1 MRNKQPIYLL
11 LLFLILGLGTTQ
23 KDPRT
28 EFFPRLEE
36 KPKEIPAK
44 ENVWVF
50 ILAGQ
55 SNMAGRGKVEP
66 MDTIPDPRILTINKT
81 GELIL
86 AKEPLHF
93 YEPTLTGLDCGLSF
107 GKELLKHIPD
117 SVSILLI
124 PTAVGGSAIQQWIS
138 DETFRNVPLF
148 SNFREKAE
156 LGKQYGSV
164 KAILW
169 HQGESDAAA
178 PETMEIYDKQ
188 LAVLFEKFRAEVG
201 NPTLPISMGR
211 LGSYSKNNANWQ
223 AINSKMEAYKK
234 TDPYVNLIKTKDLNH
249 KGDSVHFD
257 SEGQRALGKRH
268 AREFIARRTVIYE

>member
-1 MRNKQPIYLL
+1 MTHKPPFYFL
-11 LLFLILGLGTTQ
+11 LLFVFLVLGSAQ

-28 EFFPRLEE
+28 EFFPKLEE
-36 KPKEIPAK
+36 KPEEIPSK

-124 PTAVGGSAIQQWIS
+124 PTAVGGSAIQQWIG

-169 HQGESDAAA
+169 HQGESDAAR
-178 PETMEIYDKQ
+178 PETIEIYDKQ
-188 LAVLFEKFRAEVG
+188 LAVLFGKFRTEVG
-201 NPTLPISMGR
+201 NPNLPISMGR
-211 LGSYSKNNANWQ
+211 LGSFSKTDDSWQ
-223 AINSKMEAYKK
+223 KINSKMEAYQK
-234 TDPYVNLIKTKDLNH
+234 TDPYSNLLKTKDLHH

-257 SEGQRALGKRH
+257 SKGQRALGKRH
-268 AREFIARRTVIYE
+268 AKAFIARRTVIYE

>member
-1 MRNKQPIYLL
+1 MITKRHL
-11 LLFLILGLGTTQ
+11 LILFIFLSLGTSQ

-28 EFFPRLEE
+28 EFFPRHEE

-66 MDTIPDPRILTINKT
+66 MDTIPNPRILTINKS

-93 YEPTLTGLDCGLSF
+93 YEPTMTGLDCGHSF

-117 SVSILLI
+117 SISILLI
-124 PTAVGGSAIQQWIS
+124 PTAVGGSAINQWIT

-148 SNFREKAE
+148 SNFKEKAA

-169 HQGESDAAA
+169 HQGETDAAA
-178 PETMEIYDKQ
+178 AETIEIYEKQ
-188 LAVLFEKFRAEVG
+188 LAVLFSKFRAEVG

-211 LGSYSKNNANWQ
+211 LGSYSKTNANWQ
-223 AINSKMEAYKK
+223 AINSKMKAYQKS
-234 TDPYVNLIKTKDLNH
+234 DPYANLIKTKDLNH
-249 KGDSVHFD
+249 KGDFVHFD
-257 SEGQRALGKRH
+257 GEGQRALGKRH
-268 AREFIARRTVIYE
+268 AKALIQRRMVISE

>member
-1 MRNKQPIYLL
+1 MTNTKHLF
-11 LLFLILGLGTTQ
+11 LLFIFLVMGTTQ

-44 ENVWVF
+44 ENLWVF

-81 GELIL
+81 GEVIL

-93 YEPTLTGLDCGLSF
+93 YEPMLTGLDCGLSF

-117 SVSILLI
+117 SISILLI
-124 PTAVGGSAIQQWIS
+124 PTAVGGSAINQWIT
-138 DETFRNVPLF
+138 DETFRNVPLL
-148 SNFREKAE
+148 SNFREKAA
-156 LGKQYGSV
+156 LGQQYGTV

-169 HQGESDAAA
+169 HQGESDAATS
-178 PETMEIYDKQ
+178 ETIEIYDKQ
-188 LAVLFEKFRAEVG
+188 LAVLFEKFRTEVG

-211 LGSYSKNNANWQ
+211 LGSYSKTDEPWQ
-223 AINSKMEAYKK
+223 AINSKMEAYQK
-234 TDPYVNLIKTKDLNH
+234 TDPYANLIKTKDLNH
-249 KGDSVHFD
+249 KGDSIHFD
-257 SEGQRALGKRH
+257 AEGQREMGKRH
-268 AREFIARRTVIYE
+268 AKALIQRRKVLNE